1 VELYFK
7 QNPVTC
13 ECIWHRI
20 VQKAYDTPEFEELE
34 RIYPELYFSAWK
46 DLMCI
51 KEVPKLKVY
60 HGKMGKIQ
68 RLFLVFLI
76 KRIDPYRELYWTA
89 DHYERKDYLE
99 CTVSPHSEMLTQFG
113 HELFRT
119 RERGVFRFD
128 VCIEESL
135 ICLEEGRFIKA
146 VYRDHTYTV
155 IHFQEECQ
163 KIHLWFNVLGLTEND
178 YKIDRPRRKRHDNL
192 TGADGTI
199 RVEVELDNWEY
210 APHI

>member
-1 VELYFK
+1 
-7 QNPVTC
+7 
-13 ECIWHRI
+13 
-20 VQKAYDTPEFEELE
+20 
-34 RIYPELYFSAWK
+34 
-46 DLMCI
+46 M
-51 KEVPKLKVY
+51 
-60 HGKMGKIQ
+60 
-68 RLFLVFLI
+68 FLI

-99 CTVSPHSEMLTQFG
+99 CTVSLHSEMLMQFG
-113 HELFRT
+113 HELF
-119 RERGVFRFD
+119 
-128 VCIEESL
+128 SL
-135 ICLEEGRFIKA
+135 KM

-163 KIHLWFNVLGLTEND
+163 KIHLWFNVLGLAEND
-178 YKIDRPRRKRHDNL
+178 YKIDRPRRKKHDNL